1 MSARAIQGAM
11 KSKAETRPRTQLIAG
26 VVIVAVVLLMFALY
40 LGLRVCDDEVTSAGK
55 VVKACRHLQA
65 TDAPFLALG
74 GILLVALGAF
84 FTEISVF
91 GFTVKRELEA
101 VKERQDETDEK
112 VEKTAERLD
121 ETAEDAADF
130 HARMLAHEIG
140 PRVLS
145 ERSAALAPDIAE
157 LAERYN
163 ELRWTMPSGPARNVQ
178 MNGVVREMRNVLRDT
193 AGFDVRAH
201 LSDHN
206 RGVRLAA
213 FAYLNE
219 REEPEV
225 FDVLVDAVLA
235 EDKPFG
241 QFWGLRAVVHQ
252 LAGGRA
258 RLDEDARHKLNILRG
273 RLGPDTDRAQV
284 LRQILG

>member
-1 MSARAIQGAM
+1 M
-11 KSKAETRPRTQLIAG
+11 
-26 VVIVAVVLLMFALY
+26 VVVLGMLALY
-40 LGLRVCDDEVTSAGK
+40 LWTKVCDEEVTNAGK
-55 VVKACRHLQA
+55 VVRACRHPQA

-74 GILLVALGAF
+74 VILLVALGAF

-91 GFTVKRELEA
+91 GLTVKRELEA
-101 VKERQDETDEK
+101 VKERQNETDEK
-112 VEKTAERLD
+112 VEKVEKTAARLD

-130 HARMLAHEIG
+130 HARMLARETG
-140 PRVLS
+140 PLVVA
-145 ERSAALAPDIAE
+145 EQSAAPHPDIVA
-157 LAERYN
+157 LADRYN
-163 ELRWTMPSGPARNVQ
+163 ELRWTMPSGTARNVQ

-193 AGFDVRAH
+193 SGFDVRAH
-201 LSDHN
+201 LSDPN

-219 REEPEV
+219 RRDPEV

-252 LAGGRA
+252 LAAGGA
-258 RLDEDARHKLNILRG
+258 RLDDDARHKLNLLRG
-273 RLGPDTDRAQV
+273 RLGPNTDRAQV
-284 LRQILG
+284 LRDILD